1 MNFGSLGRCFCIISG
16 VFTYSR
22 TSSIKTQEKANFM
35 KTTDRFTKKSN
46 HVILQIAHYLRG
58 DVDSGIFFF

>member
-1 MNFGSLGRCFCIISG
+1 M
-16 VFTYSR
+16 
-22 TSSIKTQEKANFM
+22 QEKANFM